1 MKTEIVFNQKMHQDI
16 SKKIAR
22 GIKSQLEDLKRQV
35 PRTGEFS
42 HAYWWPL

>member
-1 MKTEIVFNQKMHQDI
+1 MHPDK
-16 SKKIAR
+16 SKKIVR
-22 GIKSQLEDLKRQV
+22 GNKPQLEDLKRQV